1 MYRPDGAVRIETWAK
16 HISDPRRHGD
26 TRARI
31 LAAAEE
37 LSCTLGPAR
46 ISLDA
51 VAMKAGVSKGGLLYH
66 FPTKHDLL
74 RALVSD
80 HVEGLRRALEAESP
94 PGAPPVERARAYFRV
109 VLALLAEPTAPQG
122 LFAALAEDPEF
133 IAPLREFRRAM
144 LREVFGRC
152 PDPDLARIAYFASEG
167 ALHSRL
173 TDSQSQDAEARKRLF
188 QSLDRMLLQMR
199 ERV

>member
-1 MYRPDGAVRIETWAK
+1 MV
-16 HISDPRRHGD
+16 SFRRRTTQIADSRGHAD
-26 TRARI
+26 TRSRI

-37 LSCTLGPAR
+37 LSCALGPAR

-80 HVEGLRRALEAESP
+80 HVEGLRRALEAEAP
-94 PGAPPVERARAYFRV
+94 QAAPPLDRARAYLRV
-109 VLALLAEPTAPQG
+109 VLAMLGEPSAPQG

-133 IAPLREFRRAM
+133 IAPLREFRRAV
-144 LREVFGRC
+144 LDEAFGRC

-167 ALHSRL
+167 VLHERL
-173 TDSQSQDAEARKRLF
+173 TDPQSQDPEACRGLF